1 MPNWKKVITS
11 GSDAVLNS
19 VTATTG
25 FTGSLLGTAS
35 YATNAISASYAPAG
49 NPFPYNGN
57 AQISG
62 SLGVTGSFAVQTY
75 DGIFANAFVDAIRI
89 SDGGRA
95 IYDIFGTGSIDAG
108 GRVLIDN
115 MFLPSLG
122 WLTRTMFDGT
132 ANSSIDWNT
141 RIAYDATGTTYAIDW
156 GNRSALD
163 GGGIQ
168 SISWDS
174 RGLIDEA
181 GTDALNW
188 DVISNNYKIATST
201 YLKKLISTG
210 TQELFS
216 DVPTVSFN
224 YEGEVIGG
232 QLDGTVAQFDLVY
245 LETDGKWYPVT
256 QATTDCSK
264 LLGICALTGVK
275 PEIILEGSI
284 TVNDGSGID
293 TPQVQLIDHGLPIYI
308 RESAGNTMSTNV
320 PTTAGQYVRI
330 LGHAYYQNIGTP
342 ENWVMKFRPSNE
354 WYVI

>member
-1 MPNWKKVITS
+1 MANEFIARNGIIAKN
-11 GSDAVLNS
+11 NS
-19 VTATTG
+19 TV
-25 FTGSLLGTAS
+25 TGSLDVT
-35 YATNAISASYAPAG
+35 
-49 NPFPYNGN
+49 
-57 AQISG
+57 G
-62 SLGVTGSFAVQTY
+62 SLNLTGSFAVQTY

-132 ANSSIDWNT
+132 ANPSIDWGT
-141 RIAYDATGTTYAIDW
+141 RILYDPTNVSSIDW
-156 GNRSALD
+156 GNRFALD
-163 GGGIQ
+163 GFGI
-168 SISWDS
+168 SSFDWSARTLTDS
-174 RGLIDEA
+174 TGNY
-181 GTDALNW
+181 ALGW
-188 DVISNNYKIATST
+188 DVIGNNYKIVTSA
-201 YLKKLISTG
+201 YLGKLISTG

-224 YEGEVIGG
+224 YEGEVIEG

-245 LETDGKWYPVT
+245 LETDGTWYPVT

-264 LLGICALTGVK
+264 LLGICAAPAPKSL
-275 PEIILEGSI
+275 IILEGSI
-284 TVNDGSGID
+284 TVNDDSVIN
-293 TPQVQLIDHGLPIYI
+293 TPRVQLIDHGLPIYI
-308 RESAGNTMSTNV
+308 RESAGNTMSTTV

-330 LGHAYYQNIGTP
+330 LGHAYYQNTVASNYWI
-342 ENWVMKFRPSNE
+342 MKFRPSNE